1 MPFYVYILQSAFDKS
16 FYKGFS
22 ENPLQRLAQHNNG
35 ESHYTSLKRPW
46 KLVYIEMCADKR
58 SALIREKTEA
68 FCLCHSMFTL
78 LKSLVCQKRYLRHWN
93 RFAERCKKQIQAQH

>member
-46 KLVYIEMCADKR
+46 KLIYIEMCADKR
-58 SALIREKTEA
+58 SALIREKN
-68 FCLCHSMFTL
+68 
-78 LKSLVCQKRYLRHWN
+78 LKK
-93 RFAERCKKQIQAQH
+93 ATIQRLQEIINSNKNIVGEFITG